1 MTPRSHALLLA
12 GALTLV
18 ACDADDWGP
27 AELLEGK
34 SSQAAKVLRR
44 GRLSYATYCAG
55 CHGEKGDG
63 NGPAARFLNPKPRDF
78 RVGRLKF
85 ATVPAGSAP
94 RDDDYMKVL
103 RYGLHGTAMPAWE
116 LLPLDEQRAIVTYIR
131 MFYPDAAKDPP
142 AAMLALPADP
152 WYSANGQDQKAI
164 AEGERL
170 YHGFAACYS
179 CHPAYVTKPKIVEYA
194 ASYKQ
199 QVTGFRDTLYDAE
212 AKDSDWGAP
221 IKPPDFLF
229 DEVKFARTREDLA
242 QVIGTGVGGT
252 AMPSWGTG
260 LTPEQLW
267 GLAYYVDSLI
277 VQRATP
283 MAAAHRRALLTQPPY
298 QPPPSP
304 PDPPAEAPA
313 GGTAPGTQ
321 KP

>member
-1 MTPRSHALLLA
+1 MNRRPHALLLG
-12 GALTLV
+12 GALA
-18 ACDADDWGP
+18 ACDTDDWGP

-63 NGPAARFLNPKPRDF
+63 NGPAARFLNPRPRDF

-85 ATVPAGSAP
+85 ATVPAGSTP
-94 RDDDYMKVL
+94 RDDDYLKVL

-116 LLPLDEQRAIVTYIR
+116 LLPLDEQQALVTYIR
-131 MFYPDAAKDPP
+131 RFYPDAAKDPP
-142 AAMLALPADP
+142 AAAPALPADP
-152 WYSANGQDQKAI
+152 WYGQDKKGI

-179 CHPAYVTKPKIVEYA
+179 CHPAYVTKPKIVEHA

-199 QVTGFRDTLYDAE
+199 PVTGFRDALYEAE

-277 VQRATP
+277 ALRATP
-283 MAAAHRRALLTQPPY
+283 AATALRRSHLAQPPY
-298 QPPPSP
+298 QPPPPPEPPSEPGAATPTSP
-304 PDPPAEAPA
+304 QP
-313 GGTAPGTQ
+313 
-321 KP
+321 

>member
-1 MTPRSHALLLA
+1 MNPRHPALLLV
-12 GALTLV
+12 GTLTLA

-27 AELLEGK
+27 SELLEGK

-44 GRLSYATYCAG
+44 GRQSYATYCAG

-116 LLPLDEQRAIVTYIR
+116 LLPLDEQQAIVIYIR

-142 AAMLALPADP
+142 SAALALPADP
-152 WYSANGQDQKAI
+152 WYEPSGPSKKGV

-170 YHGFAACYS
+170 YHGFAACFS
-179 CHPAYVTKPKIVEYA
+179 CHPAYATKPKIVEYA

-199 QVTGFRDTLYDAE
+199 LVTGFRDTLYEAE

-229 DEVKFARTREDLA
+229 DEVKFSRSREDLA

-277 VQRATP
+277 ALRATP
-283 MAAAHRRALLTQPPY
+283 AATALRRSHLTQPPY
-298 QPPPSP
+298 QPPPP
-304 PDPPAEAPA
+304 PPEPTAAPA
-313 GGTAPGTQ
+313 GGATPGT
-321 KP
+321 PNP